1 MNHFPGS
8 GFFTNKVDL
17 ATSDLKHV
25 PKAFHLPKQK
35 DMLLEYAKSNPN
47 HLFVQ
52 KSNSHRGIKILKI
65 NEMNLDSPGTFVQEY
80 VQDPL
85 LVDGY
90 KFDIGIYT
98 VLTSVDPLRVY
109 IYNGDVLLR

>member
-8 GFFTNKVDL
+8 GYFTNKVDL
-17 ATSDLKHV
+17 ATSDLKHI
-25 PKAFHLPKQK
+25 PRAFHLPSQKQQII
-35 DMLLEYAKSNPN
+35 DYAKKNPN
-47 HLFVQ
+47 YLFVQ

-65 NEMNLDSPGTFVQEY
+65 NDMNLDKSGTFIQEY
-80 VQDPL
+80 VQNPL
-85 LVDGY
+85 LIDGL

-98 VLTSVDPLRVY
+98 ILTSVDPLRVY